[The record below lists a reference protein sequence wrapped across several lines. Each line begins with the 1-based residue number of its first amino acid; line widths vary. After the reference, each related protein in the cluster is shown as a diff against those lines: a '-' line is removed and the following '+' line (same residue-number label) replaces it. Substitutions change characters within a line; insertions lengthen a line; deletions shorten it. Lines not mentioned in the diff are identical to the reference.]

1 MNNQEK
7 LINIL
12 KEIFMLDKAELDFGI
27 YKIMNQ
33 KRKDIEQ
40 FLYNDLLP
48 QVNKILSQTISSD
61 KKTIQ
66 AELELTIKQ
75 AIDFGVDPETSPK
88 VLAVKE
94 RLSQAADITD
104 AENEVF
110 SHLATFFK
118 RYFDNGDFIAMRR
131 YKEGVYAIPYAGE
144 EVKLH
149 WANADQYYIKTSE
162 YLKSY
167 RFKLP
172 NENIVCFQL
181 VEASTEQNNN
191 KTQTDKERR
200 FCFANLYE
208 FPIKQE
214 NNELIIPFVYEQ
226 TDKKNTQKEQNERA
240 FELIKTRIPADF
252 AELLTLKPTEKDKTR
267 TLLQKHLSDYTA
279 RNSFDY
285 FIHKDLGA
293 FLSREMDFFIKNE
306 ILFIDDLNT
315 KSNEQFI
322 KQLTKIKATKNIA
335 HKIITFLAQLEDF
348 QKKLWC
354 KKKFIVQTD
363 YCITLDRIPKKLYTQ
378 ILDNQPQIQQWIK
391 LFAID
396 EIKHK
401 NATQILQTDIIGF
414 SNPLTIPFLEQNQF
428 LVLDTA
434 FFDEKFKWDT
444 LATIH
449 NFDEQN
455 NGLLINSENFQALS
469 LLQARYQQQ
478 IKTIY
483 IDPPYNTG
491 NDGFAYKDNFK
502 SSSWLAFMENRVNL
516 SRNLL
521 AEEGVFFASLDNN
534 ENANFKNLCDDIFD
548 KNNFTGEMIIETAT
562 DNNPTQITVEHEY
575 LMCYSKNLAT
585 QNVWTGTSSG
595 AILIQTEY
603 ERLLEI
609 NRDIDF
615 LQSNLRKFIRENKDN
630 LARIKHYN
638 NVDEFGVYSAGDPSN
653 TKAGGYVFKVLHP
666 KTNKPCAIPPNGFR
680 FPEKTFREMILK
692 GNIEFGKDETTIP
705 KPKRRL
711 SNAKEL
717 LRSID
722 YEDGRVATG
731 DLLNIL
737 GSKMFNNPKSIR
749 LIAHL
754 LNFMPSGKKNI
765 LLDYFAGSGTSGH
778 AVINLNREDGGK
790 RKYILVEMGEYFETV
805 TKPRIMKVIYSKDW
819 KEGKPL
825 SREGIS
831 QCFKYVRLESYEDTL
846 NNLVLQ
852 PTQTQQQTLALNA
865 NFKEGYMLNYMLDV
879 ESRDSL
885 LNLEWFINPFA
896 CYLNTTQH
904 NELKTTKVD
913 LIETFN
919 YLLGLVVKEY
929 SSPKEGLKIILGHT
943 LEEENILIIWRDCTL
958 YDNKQLNEILKA
970 SAYNPLDWTFDRIY
984 VNGDNNIEN
993 LKVGEERWKVVLI
1006 EEAFKELMF

>member
-1 MNNQEK
+1 
-7 LINIL
+7 
-12 KEIFMLDKAELDFGI
+12 MLDKAELDFGI

-162 YLKSY
+162 YLKNY

-293 FLSREMDFFIKNE
+293 FLMREMDFFIKNE

-516 SRNLL
+516 SRNLMKDD
-521 AEEGVFFASLDNN
+521 GVMFTSLDDR
-534 ENANFKNLCDDIFD
+534 EQANFKQIAESIFGEDNFVNNIIWEKKYSPSNDAKWLSDTHDFIICFARD
-548 KNNFTGEMIIETAT
+548 KN
-562 DNNPTQITVEHEY
+562 
-575 LMCYSKNLAT
+575 
-585 QNVWTGTSSG
+585 VWRP
-595 AILIQTEY
+595 
-603 ERLLEI
+603 RLLARTQEM
-609 NRDIDF
+609 NDRY
-615 LQSNLRKFIRENKDN
+615 SNPDN
-630 LARIKHYN
+630 DKR
-638 NVDEFGVYSAGDPSN
+638 GDW
-653 TKAGGYVFKVLHP
+653 KAGGFSVKSYSANYDYPIETPAGNIVLPPKDGCWQTSKENYLKLVEDNRIYFGKNNDSKPQLKQFLSEVQQGVVP
-666 KTNKPCAIPPNGFR
+666 KTIWKFNEVGHNQTAMKEIEDLFNNKSF
-680 FPEKTFREMILK
+680 
-692 GNIEFGKDETTIP
+692 TTP
-705 KPKRRL
+705 KPSTLINR
-711 SNAKEL
+711 
-717 LRSID
+717 
-722 YEDGRVATG
+722 
-731 DLLNIL
+731 IL
-737 GSKMFNNPKSIR
+737 EISANTSDI
-749 LIAHL
+749 I
-754 LNFMPSGKKNI
+754 
-765 LLDYFAGSGTSGH
+765 LDYFAGSGTSGH
-778 AVINLNREDGGK
+778 AVINLNREDGGE

-852 PTQTQQQTLALNA
+852 PTQTQQQTLELNA

-904 NELKTTKVD
+904 NELRATKVD
-913 LIETFN
+913 LVETFN

>member
-162 YLKSY
+162 YLKNY

-293 FLSREMDFFIKNE
+293 FLMREMDFFIKNE

-516 SRNLL
+516 SRNLMKDD
-521 AEEGVFFASLDNN
+521 GVMFTSLDDR
-534 ENANFKNLCDDIFD
+534 EQANFKQIAESIFGEDNFVNNIIWEKKYSPSNDAKWLSDTHDFIICFARD
-548 KNNFTGEMIIETAT
+548 KN
-562 DNNPTQITVEHEY
+562 
-575 LMCYSKNLAT
+575 
-585 QNVWTGTSSG
+585 VWRP
-595 AILIQTEY
+595 
-603 ERLLEI
+603 RLLARTQEM
-609 NRDIDF
+609 NDRY
-615 LQSNLRKFIRENKDN
+615 SNPDN
-630 LARIKHYN
+630 DKR
-638 NVDEFGVYSAGDPSN
+638 GDW
-653 TKAGGYVFKVLHP
+653 KAGGFSVKSYSANYDYPIETPAGNIVLPPKDGCWQTSKENYLKLVEDNRIYFGKNNDSKPQLKQFLSEVQQGVVP
-666 KTNKPCAIPPNGFR
+666 KTIWKFNEVGHNQTAMKEIEDLFNNKSF
-680 FPEKTFREMILK
+680 
-692 GNIEFGKDETTIP
+692 TTP
-705 KPKRRL
+705 KPSTLINR
-711 SNAKEL
+711 
-717 LRSID
+717 
-722 YEDGRVATG
+722 
-731 DLLNIL
+731 IL
-737 GSKMFNNPKSIR
+737 EISANTSDI
-749 LIAHL
+749 I
-754 LNFMPSGKKNI
+754 
-765 LLDYFAGSGTSGH
+765 LDYFAGSGTSGH
-778 AVINLNREDGGK
+778 AVINLNREDGGE

-852 PTQTQQQTLALNA
+852 PTQTQQQTLELNA

-904 NELKTTKVD
+904 NELRATKVD
-913 LIETFN
+913 LVETFN